1 MRKIICS
8 VLVLLICI
16 STFATTSS
24 QRLFDYDSYEYQLT
38 KTLTASAGVLG
49 PSSATPVTAH
59 ELVIALERID
69 DSRLSEGAQKRY
81 IDLLTSLQ
89 DADDGFEMDLS
100 MSLAPQVFLTADQ
113 NGDSGIVN
121 NRFDFFLP
129 YAEEEPFFSLSAKFE
144 FGNNFFIETELPLMN
159 EPIKNGMVY
168 TSFDWLISYRD
179 GKWQFFGSQFN
190 PNMLS
195 QIPFLGRGAIGNDW
209 ANLIIGRTRH
219 RIGSGYTGN
228 LAVSDNYP
236 YQELLKISA
245 TSNVF
250 TYNISFTAFDVQATL
265 EDPEMATRPVFIK
278 SHFGQEQQTR
288 LIHRF
293 DFNIVDKVRLAI
305 GFGAT
310 FFSTSSFDFRFFAP
324 FMIVHNY
331 YNNDSSYEIQDPYDE
346 ANNIFTLEVEAAIV
360 PGLTLGAQFIL
371 DQFQLSFEEA
381 PLPNAFGVLFNLAWT
396 EELEDSSYSIWAEAV
411 YTSAYLYRNNK
422 YNVVD
427 SNKVWN
433 YNYDWILGYYSNV
446 STLSYVAY
454 SGYPTGPDT
463 IAVALGGNYKNYE
476 KNVEVSANLTYS
488 LIGENGGP
496 NGLIHPTFVDDV
508 DVEDPVLDKKTPSGV
523 IWHSIKLDGSAN
535 WGFLDE
541 LQLFGGFS
549 LQLHYNYFNDP
560 EKDLFL
566 PQVYIGLKWQPF

>member
-1 MRKIICS
+1 MKKVFSFI
-8 VLVLLICI
+8 LLFLICI
-16 STFATTSS
+16 GLYATTST
-24 QRLFDYDSYEYQLT
+24 QRLFDYDSYEYQLV
-38 KTLTASAGVLG
+38 KSLTAATGVIG
-49 PSSATPVTAH
+49 PSSATPVSAH
-59 ELVIALERID
+59 ELVFALERID

-81 IDLLTSLQ
+81 SNLLTSLQ
-89 DADDGFEMDLS
+89 DADDGFEMDLD
-100 MSLAPQVFLTADQ
+100 MTLAPQIFLTVDQ

-129 YAEEEPFFSLSAKFE
+129 YSEEEPFFSLAAKFE
-144 FGNNFFIETELPLMN
+144 FGDNFFIETELPLMN
-159 EPIKNGMVY
+159 EPIRKGMVY
-168 TSFDWLISYRD
+168 TSFDWLFSYRD
-179 GKWQFFGSQFN
+179 GKWQFFGSEFN

-209 ANLIIGRTRH
+209 VNLIIGRTRH
-219 RIGSGYTGN
+219 QIGSGYTGN
-228 LAVSDNYP
+228 LAVSDNFP

-245 TSNVF
+245 TSNAF
-250 TYNISFTAFDVQATL
+250 TYNISFTAFDVQGTL
-265 EDPEMATRPVFIK
+265 DNPETATRPIFLK
-278 SHFGQEQQTR
+278 SHFGEEQQTR

-523 IWHSIKLDGSAN
+523 IWHSIKLEGSAN
-535 WGFLDE
+535 WGFLDD
-541 LQLFGGFS
+541 LQLFGGLS
-549 LQLHYNYFNDP
+549 LQLHYNYLNDP
-560 EKDLFL
+560 AKDLFL
-566 PQVYIGLKWQPF
+566 PQVYFGLKWQPF